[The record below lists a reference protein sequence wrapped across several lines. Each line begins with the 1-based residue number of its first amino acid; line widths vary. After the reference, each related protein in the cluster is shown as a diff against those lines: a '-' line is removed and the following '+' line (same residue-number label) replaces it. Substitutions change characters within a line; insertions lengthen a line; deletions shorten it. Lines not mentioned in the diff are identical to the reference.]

1 MVQSFFHIYFLRVR
15 WRCSEY
21 MRLSA
26 ILLSDSCM
34 NFLSL
39 SSKSMFPLVDAA
51 GGTGVRAG
59 FSRFGCA
66 SRLRGALSGFC
77 GSSARFMERLIRPS
91 SLIPMTLTFTVLPT
105 F

>member
-1 MVQSFFHIYFLRVR
+1 
-15 WRCSEY
+15 

-51 GGTGVRAG
+51 GGAGVRAG
-59 FSRFGCA
+59 FFA
-66 SRLRGALSGFC
+66 LRLRFPAARVLSGFG
-77 GSSARFMERLIRPS
+77 GSSALYGEVDTPS
-91 SLIPMTLTFTVLPT
+91 SLIPMTLTFTVWPP
-105 F
+105 

>member
-51 GGTGVRAG
+51 GGAGVRTG

-66 SRLRGALSGFC
+66 SRLRGVLSGFC
-77 GSSARFMERLIRPS
+77 G
-91 SLIPMTLTFTVLPT
+91 
-105 F
+105 